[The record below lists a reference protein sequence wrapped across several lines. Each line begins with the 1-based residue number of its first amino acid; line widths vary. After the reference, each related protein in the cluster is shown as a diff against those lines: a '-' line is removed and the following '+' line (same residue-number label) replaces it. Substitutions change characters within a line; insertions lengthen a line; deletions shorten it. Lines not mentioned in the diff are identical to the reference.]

1 MTRFFRSSTLRLA
14 GVLALCL
21 QAGLLQAQAW
31 PAKPVRLIVPFDAGG
46 PTDILARGAGAK
58 IGEGL
63 GVTVLVENRGGAATI
78 VGAEMVAKSAPD
90 GYTLLLTTGTA
101 VSINQHLYKTLPYNP
116 EKDFAAVGRLAS
128 TPYVMF
134 ARAGMPFNTMADMF
148 AYAKANPGKLNVALP
163 GAGTPTHLALQ
174 MLENASGTQFT
185 AVQYKGN
192 APALNDLLGERIEM
206 MLSSP
211 LIMFAHVKSGKL
223 KAIAT
228 AAPRRMPQFPD
239 APAFAEIFPGFEA
252 QTWFGIVAPVG
263 TPREPITRINAEMQ
277 KFVKDQGTRDKL
289 GALGMF
295 LDGGT
300 PEQMATYIREESDR
314 WGKVIRQMGLKLE

>member
-1 MTRFFRSSTLRLA
+1 VA
-14 GVLALCL
+14 AN
-21 QAGLLQAQAW
+21 
-31 PAKPVRLIVPFDAGG
+31 
-46 PTDILARGAGAK
+46 
-58 IGEGL
+58 IGDGL
-63 GVTVLVENRGGAATI
+63 GVNVVVENRAGAATI
-78 VGAEMVAKSAPD
+78 VGAELVARSAPD
-90 GYTLLLTTGTA
+90 GYTLFLTTGTA
-101 VSINQHLYKTLPYNP
+101 VSINQHMYKSLPYNP
-116 EKDFAAVGRLAS
+116 EKDFAPVGRLAS
-128 TPYVMF
+128 NPYVMF

-174 MLENASGTQFT
+174 MLENASGAKFT

-239 APAFAEIFPGFEA
+239 APAFAEMFPGFEA
-252 QTWFGIVAPVG
+252 QTWFGIVTRAG
-263 TPREPITRINAEMQ
+263 TPRDAITRVNAEMQ
-277 KFVKDQGTRDKL
+277 KFVKDQATRDKL
-289 GALGMF
+289 GALGMV

-300 PEQMATYIREESDR
+300 PEQMAAYIREESDR
-314 WGKVIRQMGLKLE
+314 WGKVIKQMGLKLE